1 MSFKR
6 TLPFFIAFMIF
17 LLDQATKFVVN
28 AFLKTYESIV
38 VLPFFQ
44 IVNVR
49 NTGAAFGLFRG
60 LGNGIF
66 IALSLLAIV
75 IVVALLLRSR
85 DDHLAYSLILGGAM
99 GNLTD
104 RLLRGYV
111 VDFLDFHLGS
121 HHWPAFNVAD
131 SALTIGITLLVVGLF
146 VKR

>member
-1 MSFKR
+1 
-6 TLPFFIAFMIF
+6 MIF

-75 IVVALLLRSR
+75 IVVAMLLRSR